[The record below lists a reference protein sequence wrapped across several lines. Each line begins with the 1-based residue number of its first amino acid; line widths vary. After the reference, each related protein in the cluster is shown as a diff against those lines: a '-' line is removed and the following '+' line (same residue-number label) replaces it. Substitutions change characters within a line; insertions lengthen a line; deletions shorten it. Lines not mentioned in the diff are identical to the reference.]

1 MTKNLPPVGEENKL
15 PPPTGGSPP
24 IYTYIYRQNSQP
36 FPPPRC
42 YIQRNDRKETKM
54 KSLNNAIWRGIF
66 AILLGLALIL
76 WPETA
81 VIYMIMVIGAGFL
94 LPGIFTIVSY
104 FLRSRND
111 VMTPMF
117 FPFDGLGSILLGIW
131 LLFMPAFFVNILMYV
146 LGAILVIA
154 GLQQIIWLISARK
167 WRTVGAMF
175 YILPSLILLTG
186 ILILVYPMGVIAN
199 TLMLFGIAI
208 LVYGANELVNW
219 FKFRKYRYIQLD

>member
-1 MTKNLPPVGEENKL
+1 
-15 PPPTGGSPP
+15 
-24 IYTYIYRQNSQP
+24 
-36 FPPPRC
+36 
-42 YIQRNDRKETKM
+42 M

-219 FKFRKYRYIQLD
+219 FKFRKYKYIQLD